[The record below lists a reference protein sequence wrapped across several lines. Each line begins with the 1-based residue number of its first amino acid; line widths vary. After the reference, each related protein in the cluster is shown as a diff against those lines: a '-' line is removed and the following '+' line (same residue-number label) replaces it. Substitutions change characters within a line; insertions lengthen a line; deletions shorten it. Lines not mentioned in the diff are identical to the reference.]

1 MLYCPPN
8 LAFKDDAAMQD
19 FIEQEPFG
27 CLVSYPF
34 FCSYLPWQ
42 LKRQEGDKGVLYG
55 HLARHNPQLRQLAE
69 QPAAQSTVQQV
80 LITFTGPHAYI
91 SPRYYAA
98 AKAVPTWNYAVVQVI
113 GQVQLLD
120 ATDTLW
126 AVQEQLLQYETSAVL
141 RAEKMPAAYLQQL
154 AASIVG
160 VKVTISE
167 LAGKVKLGQQRSQAD
182 QQGVF
187 AALSQS
193 GRYSERA
200 LAQWMA
206 QQAIGTGA

>member
-8 LAFKDDAAMQD
+8 LAFKDAAAMQD

-69 QPAAQSTVQQV
+69 QPAAQETAQQV

-98 AKAVPTWNYAVVQVI
+98 AKAVPTWNYAVVQVL
-113 GQVQLLD
+113 GQLQLLD
-120 ATDTLW
+120 PAATLQ
-126 AVQEQLLQYETSAVL
+126 AVQQQLLQYERSAAV
-141 RAEKMPAAYLQQL
+141 RAEKMPATYLQQL

-160 VKVTISE
+160 VKVTVTE
-167 LAGKVKLGQQRSQAD
+167 LAGKLKLGQQRSPAD

-193 GRYSERA
+193 DRYSERA

-206 QQAIGTGA
+206 NNK

>member
-19 FIEQEPFG
+19 FIEHEPFG

-42 LKRQEGDKGVLYG
+42 LKRQEGEKGVLYG
-55 HLARHNPQLRQLAE
+55 HLARQNPQLLQLAE
-69 QPAAQSTVQQV
+69 QPAQQV

-98 AKAVPTWNYAVVQVI
+98 AKAVPTWNYAVVQVL
-113 GQVQLLD
+113 GQLQLLD
-120 ATDTLW
+120 AADTLQ
-126 AVQEQLLQYETSAVL
+126 AVQQQLLQYETSAAL

-167 LAGKVKLGQQRSQAD
+167 LAGKVKLGQQRSPAD

-193 GRYSERA
+193 EHHSERA